1 MELYQDAASDSVA
14 EWLVNLHLFVHCAC
28 VFPFF
33 VFAQEAAVV
42 RGTALGL
49 PEIPTKKRRMIPTPN
64 PDYAEHVVSWEVVT
78 TLTMRCIWLFWLC
91 CHGID

>member
-1 MELYQDAASDSVA
+1 
-14 EWLVNLHLFVHCAC
+14 
-28 VFPFF
+28 
-33 VFAQEAAVV
+33 V

-49 PEIPTKKRRMIPTPN
+49 PEIPTKKRRMILTPN

>member
-1 MELYQDAASDSVA
+1 LYQDAASDSVA
-14 EWLVNLHLFVHCAC
+14 EWLVNLYLSVHCTC

-33 VFAQEAAVV
+33 VFAQDAVVV
-42 RGTALGL
+42 RGIALGL
-49 PEIPTKKRRMIPTPN
+49 PEIPTKKRRMILAPN